1 MSERNE
7 NHTEVVNIYKHP
19 DKDYVYIGRGSPFGN
34 PFKLGKYT
42 REEALEKFRHYFYEY
57 ALKNEDYRDAVLAL
71 KGKKLGCFCKP
82 KSCHGD
88 IIKEWLDGQTNT
100 V

>member
-1 MSERNE
+1 MCN
-7 NHTEVVNIYKHP
+7 NTEVINIYKHP

-42 REEALEKFRHYFYEY
+42 REEALEKFHHYFHEY
-57 ALKNEDYRDAVLAL
+57 ALKNEDYRNAVLAL

-88 IIKEWLDGQTNT
+88 IIKEWLDGQANT